1 MSQQIDLH
9 LLSLLSMMDKNYV
22 YLVLDEKFEHWLF
35 LSLEQLELMLK
46 LSVDQLSKQQ
56 LVKQPQPF
64 LSSPCLP
71 CFV

>member
-1 MSQQIDLH
+1 MFQQIDLH
-9 LLSLLSMMDKNYV
+9 LCLLSMIDKNYV
-22 YLVLDEKFEHWLF
+22 YLVLDEKFDHWLL

-46 LSVDQLSKQQ
+46 LSVHQLSKQQ
-56 LVKQPQPF
+56 LAKQPQPF